1 MADFEILE
9 DNLRATFRAY
19 AQAKESG
26 EAREMPG
33 VLLACADVDFAMF
46 NATLLTAP
54 VANANELDRRVAMA
68 AVHFRARALPWSF
81 WICEGWLAAHLRKRA
96 DAVFWRR
103 GLHLVTELPGMLTE
117 RVLPPARSLPHLE
130 CRRVGDDLTRS
141 AFSYIMSICF
151 WIPLSISRQIYLS
164 ERLWRSHFTGYL
176 GYVDGNPVSTTAT
189 LVAGGTV
196 GVYAVATLPAHQRNG
211 YAEVMVRHA
220 LEQARQSSGLDRT
233 ILQSSPPAVSLYAR
247 MGYRTVTRY
256 AVYASRT

>member
-1 MADFEILE
+1 MAGSEILE
-9 DNLRATFRAY
+9 ENLHATFRAY

-33 VLLACADVDFAMF
+33 VLLACAGVEFAMF
-46 NATLLTAP
+46 NAALLTAP

-96 DAVFWRR
+96 DAVLWRR

-117 RVLPPARSLPHLE
+117 RVLPPARPLPRLE
-130 CRRVGDDLTRS
+130 CRRVEDDRTRS

-151 WIPLSISRQIYLS
+151 GIPLPISSEIYFS

-196 GVYAVATLPAHQRNG
+196 GVYAVATLPVHQRNG
-211 YAEVMVRHA
+211 YAEALVRHT
-220 LEQARQSSGLDRT
+220 LQQARQSSGLDRT
-233 ILQSSPPAVSLYAR
+233 ILQSSPAAVSLYER
-247 MGYRTVTRY
+247 LGYRTVTRY
-256 AVYASRT
+256 AVFAARP

>member
-1 MADFEILE
+1 MADFEVLE

-33 VLLACADVDFAMF
+33 VLLVCAGVEFAMF

-54 VANANELDRRVAMA
+54 VAKANELDRRVAMA
-68 AVHFRARALPWSF
+68 AVHFHARALPWSF
-81 WICEGWLAAHLRKRA
+81 WVCEDWLTAHVRKQA
-96 DAVFWRR
+96 DNLFWKR
-103 GLHLVTELPGMLTE
+103 GLHLVVELPGMLAE
-117 RVLPPARSLPHLE
+117 RVLPPARRLPHLE

-151 WIPLSISRQIYLS
+151 GIPLSISRQIYLS

-176 GYVDGNPVSTTAT
+176 GYVDGNPISTTAT
-189 LVAGGTV
+189 VVAGGTV

-211 YAEVMVRHA
+211 YAEAMVRHA
-220 LEQARQSSGLDRT
+220 LEQARRSSGIDRT
-233 ILQSSPPAVSLYAR
+233 ILQSSPAAVSLYER
-247 MGYRTVTRY
+247 LGYRTVTRY
-256 AVYASRT
+256 AVYASRP